1 MLRWTYIAAGLIG
14 AAATVLL
21 LPPNALLGNGGLWV
35 SPHGD
40 LAQTLT
46 GHLAFQADAWRW
58 PLLRAANL
66 MWPRGLSIAMT
77 DSNPL
82 VSLLAKLVAGLRGKP
97 TNLLGLWIG
106 ACVVLQPI
114 AAVYALRGTGCRS
127 WEAALAVAMLAI
139 CFPALLFRFELGH
152 VNLCGHFVLLFA
164 LGMAWRKVAAGRG
177 AVWRDWVGPCAL
189 LIIAVLVH
197 PYLFVFAGVLLAAPA
212 IEPLLAHRP
221 GWGRFVLWYS
231 GALALPVLVFLT
243 FSGTLGGGEKG
254 FGFYSMNLLS
264 PVWPQRS
271 GLFGPGLPILD
282 ATGGQYEGYN
292 YLGAGLLL
300 LIGVASVVL
309 VRAAVLGPLPPA
321 PSREGRG
328 GRGLIVVLL
337 ALAALAVSTRVFAGK
352 VLLISIGTKPW
363 DQIFGIVHASGRAF
377 WAVGYALMIGALAV
391 VTRHLSRAVLVGVL
405 VLAVGLQFADTAP
418 LRADVRSVF
427 AGHDESPPAF
437 QMPAGATLLT
447 TLPVCPGPGASADTA
462 TTLRLAGVRAGL
474 RLSDITA
481 ARLPNWFSCERSLAD
496 GLELPMRPGEVRV
509 FQERSV
515 IARLRTAAL
524 GQGVDCRVVAGLVA
538 CTKDL
543 TFVAGTPAPPGS
555 VLPVVTVPNRFS
567 GSAVAPLLSFGWRF
581 DGDGVA
587 WSEGGRATLLFRLA
601 GPDTETPE
609 TIHLQLEGMAR
620 DRGGQC
626 PVGVR
631 LGAAGTFATLL
642 PDLRPASVDI
652 AVPAHFDPDG
662 IVRIS
667 LDIDRTVDP
676 ARRGLHVPV
685 NRAGVQLLSVQVSHA
700 DGRRQ

>member
-1 MLRWTYIAAGLIG
+1 MSGWTYIAAALIG
-14 AAATVLL
+14 AAATFLL
-21 LPPNALLGNGGLWV
+21 LPAGALLGNGGLWV

-66 MWPRGLSIAMT
+66 MWPHGLSIAMT

-82 VSLLAKLVAGLRGKP
+82 VSLLAKLLAGLRGRP
-97 TNLLGLWIG
+97 TNLLGLWLG
-106 ACVVLQPI
+106 ACLVLQPV

-127 WEAALAVAMLAI
+127 WEAAVAAAVLAI
-139 CFPALLFRFELGH
+139 CCPALLFRFELGH

-164 LGMAWRKVAAGRG
+164 LGMASRKTAAGHG

-189 LIIAVLVH
+189 LTIAVLVH

-221 GWGRFVLWYS
+221 GWERFVLWYS
-231 GALALPVLVFLT
+231 VALALPVLVFLML
-243 FSGTLGGGEKG
+243 SGTLGSGEKG

-292 YLGAGLLL
+292 YLGSGLLL
-300 LIGVASVVL
+300 LIGLALVVL
-309 VRAAVLGPLPPA
+309 VRTEPGPLPPA
-321 PSREGRG
+321 PSRKGRG
-328 GRGLIVVLL
+328 GFILVLL
-337 ALAALAVSTRVFAGK
+337 GLGALAVSTRVFAGK
-352 VLLISIGTKPW
+352 VLLVSLGTRPW
-363 DQIFGIVHASGRAF
+363 DQIFGMVHASGRAF
-377 WAVGYALMIGALAV
+377 WAVGYALMISALAV
-391 VTRHLSRAVLVGVL
+391 LARHLSRPVLVGVL
-405 VLAVGLQFADTAP
+405 ILAVGLQFADTAP

-427 AGHDESPPAF
+427 AGRDESAPAF
-437 QMPAGATLLT
+437 EMPAGATLLT
-447 TLPVCPGPGASADTA
+447 ILPVCPGLGASADAA

-496 GLELPMRPGEVRV
+496 GLELPMRPREVRV
-509 FQERSV
+509 FQEPSV

-524 GQGVDCRVVAGLVA
+524 GREADCRVVAGLVA
-538 CTKDL
+538 CTRDL
-543 TFVAGTPAPPGS
+543 PFIAGTPAPPGPA
-555 VLPVVTVPNRFS
+555 LPVVTVPNRFS

-581 DGDGVA
+581 DGDGVG

-601 GPDTETPE
+601 GPDTETAM
-609 TIHLQLEGMAR
+609 TIHLQLEGVAR

-626 PVGVR
+626 PIGVR
-631 LGAAGTFATLL
+631 LGAAGTFITVL
-642 PDLRPASVDI
+642 PDLRPARVDV

-676 ARRGLHVPV
+676 ARRGLQVPV
-685 NRAGVQLLSVQVSHA
+685 HRAGVRLLSVQVSRA